1 MNKRLVAL
9 TIMLIACATAC
20 VKEES
25 KTYTFT
31 GKAQKGPLVTGT
43 NIILH
48 ELNEKLGQTGR
59 NFTTTIT
66 TDDGSYNLNNIEL
79 ETKYALLTANGYYY
93 HEVLGGLSSAP
104 LTLQAFAD
112 VTNKNTLNIN
122 TLTHI
127 IKARVEKLVAEGKTF
142 EEANNQAKQ
151 EILSFLNVS
160 ETFPKD
166 FTEWDISQDEE
177 YNAVLLAFSLM
188 LQRSSMN
195 WFEIPTLPAEL
206 TRLMT
211 TISTDF
217 SNDGAIE
224 NQSNIDTLLY
234 NISQL
239 NLIDLRRGIEEMYQ
253 NLGIDANIPDFEYY
267 LAKFQEKHCSY
278 LYNDFYYPEVAE
290 PEPVMSPGSPLQN
303 ILDPDITE
311 FQAYTPYTIAAY
323 TPLFSYLTIK
333 FRASGSGYNFGV
345 GGPMH
350 GWEYIYNSD
359 SNDGFTLNSQRQ
371 NCLMTML
378 IHLQTSGTATIE
390 YYENGEQEPSFT
402 KVISW

>member
-1 MNKRLVAL
+1 MSKRLAVL
-9 TIMLIACATAC
+9 TIIFIACATAC

-43 NIILH
+43 NITLH
-48 ELNEKLGQTGR
+48 ELNDKLGQTGR

-66 TDDGSYNLNNIEL
+66 TDDGSFNLNNIEL

-93 HEVLGGLSSAP
+93 HEILGGLSSAP
-104 LTLQAFAD
+104 LTLQGIAD
-112 VTNKNTLNIN
+112 VSNKNTLNIN

-142 EEANNQAKQ
+142 KDANNQAKE
-151 EILSFLNVS
+151 EILTFLNVS
-160 ETFPKD
+160 ETFPND
-166 FTEWDISQDEE
+166 FSEWDISQDEE

-188 LQRSSMN
+188 LQRRSMIWN
-195 WFEIPTLPAEL
+195 EIPSLTAEL

-211 TISTDF
+211 NIGSDLSDDGTIS
-217 SNDGAIE
+217 
-224 NQSNIDTLLY
+224 NQSSIDTILY

-239 NLIDLRRGIEEMYQ
+239 DLIDLRLNIEGMYQ
-253 NLGIDANIPDFEYY
+253 NLGITANIPDFENY
-267 LAKFQEKHCSY
+267 LAKFQEKHASI
-278 LYNDFYYPEVAE
+278 LYTDFYYPELAP
-290 PEPVMSPGSPLQN
+290 PEPVMSPGSNLPN
-303 ILDPDITE
+303 ILNPNLTE
-311 FQAYTPYTIAAY
+311 LQQHTAYAIAAY
-323 TPLFSYLTIK
+323 TPLYSTLTIK
-333 FRASGSGYNFGV
+333 FKSENSGYNYQV

-350 GWEYIYNSD
+350 GWEYIYNPD

-378 IHLQTSGTATIE
+378 IHLQASGTATIE
-390 YYENGEQEPSFT
+390 YYENGEEVPSFT